1 MTVAIQLLLMLIV
14 LLAPFAVVAALES
27 RPKRG
32 SHLRW
37 FAAPITGRLC
47 EDDADLR
54 RMEHDTDAIRTRF
67 ESGR

>member
-1 MTVAIQLLLMLIV
+1 MLVV
-14 LLAPFAVVAALES
+14 LLAPFAVVAALENHA
-27 RPKRG
+27 KRAG
-32 SHLRW
+32 RLSW
-37 FAAPITGRLC
+37 FAAPAAGRLC